1 MSELKEKSEGAL
13 LKYFGYKKFRPLQL
27 EIIQDF
33 LEGNDVTVL
42 MPTGG
47 GKSICYQIPALV
59 KEGTLIVISPLIALM
74 KDQVEGLVGNG
85 IQATYLNSSQT
96 GKQQEDVVA
105 KLLEG
110 TIDLLYI
117 SPERLLSQDFFSVV
131 KSIKLIGFA
140 VDEAHCIS
148 SWGHDFR
155 QDYTQLHL
163 LKKNFPHLP
172 IIALT
177 ATADRLTQKD
187 IVDQLKLVSP
197 KSYKASFNR
206 PNLSLNVV
214 PGKDRVKTI
223 IQFLRD
229 RPNTSGIIYCMSRKS
244 TEKLAE
250 KIQKAGYK
258 ALAYHAGL
266 SDLERSKS
274 QERFI
279 NDEVPI
285 ICATIAFGMGIDK
298 SNVRWVIHYNL
309 PKNMEGY
316 YQEIGRA
323 GRDGL
328 PAETLLMYSYADVV
342 QQQHF
347 IEDSSQKE
355 FLTAKLN
362 RLRNYTEARI
372 CRRKILLSYFG
383 DHLEEDCGNCDVC
396 EHPPEIFDATIIAQK
411 ALSAIVRV
419 KEQEPLNM
427 IINIIRGAQQH
438 EVFEKGYQQLP
449 TYGVGKSNSY
459 KEWQQWMLQLLNLG
473 YFEVAYDR
481 HNALFVTKLGKEV
494 LYEGRK
500 VELVKLSVNEI
511 QVKTPVKRKSKTE
524 QAEEDLFDTLRQWRK
539 SVAAKE
545 GKPPYQVLTDATLRE
560 LVREKPTDIID
571 LPNISGIGEYKM
583 ELYGNDIIKII
594 FDFKKDQSFLKGA
607 THLKTL
613 DLYQRGFDID
623 QIAKERDISRVTVIN
638 HFVVLIGKGEDI
650 DVSNILTS
658 RAKEVL
664 FEYFNSAPSNIG
676 LKEVFE
682 HFNQQFSY
690 EVIQIARA
698 VFQREK
704 A

>member
-1 MSELKEKSEGAL
+1 MSDLKEKAEGAL
-13 LKYFGYKKFRPLQL
+13 LKYFGYKEFRPLQM

-33 LEGNDVTVL
+33 LNNEDVTVL

-47 GKSICYQIPALV
+47 GKSICFQIPAII

-74 KDQVEGLVGNG
+74 KDQVEGLIGNG
-85 IQATYLNSSQT
+85 IQAAYLNSSQT
-96 GKQQEDVVA
+96 SKQQEDIIA
-105 KLLEG
+105 KVLEG
-110 TIDLLYI
+110 NVDLLYI
-117 SPERLLSQDFFSVV
+117 SPERLLSQDFFSVL
-131 KSIKLIGFA
+131 KTINIIGFA
-140 VDEAHCIS
+140 IDEAHCIS

-163 LKKNFPHLP
+163 LKRNFPNLP

-187 IVDQLKLVSP
+187 IVDQLKLSSP

-206 PNLSLNVV
+206 ENLSLTVT

-223 IQFLRD
+223 LQFLKE
-229 RPNTSGIIYCMSRKS
+229 RPDTSGIIYCMSRKS
-244 TEKLAE
+244 TERLAE
-250 KIQKAGYK
+250 KLQKAGHN
-258 ALAYHAGL
+258 ALPYHAGL
-266 SDLERSKS
+266 SDIERSRS
-274 QERFI
+274 QEKFI
-279 NDEVPI
+279 NDDVPI

-323 GRDGL
+323 GRDGD
-328 PAETLLMYSYADVV
+328 PAETVLMYSYADVV

-355 FLTAKLN
+355 FLMAKLN

-383 DHLEEDCGNCDVC
+383 EHLAEDCGNCDVC
-396 EHPPEIFDATIIAQK
+396 EHPPEIFDATVIAQK

-419 KEQEPLNM
+419 KESEPLNM
-427 IINIIRGAQQH
+427 IINVLRGAQQH
-438 EVFEKGYQQLP
+438 EVFDKNYHQLP
-449 TYGVGKSNSY
+449 TFGVGKGNSF

-481 HNALFVTKLGKEV
+481 HNALFVTPLGKEV

-500 VELVKLSVNEI
+500 VELVKLSDNEM
-511 QVKTPVKRKSKTE
+511 QLKTPVRKKSKTE
-524 QAEEDLFDTLRQWRK
+524 QAEEDLFDTLRKWRK
-539 SVAAKE
+539 ETAAKE
-545 GKPPYQVLTDATLRE
+545 NKAPYQVLNDATLRE
-560 LVREKPTDIID
+560 LVREKPTDIHE

-583 ELYGNDIIKII
+583 GLYGNDLVKII

-613 DLYQRGFDID
+613 DLYQKGYSVDE
-623 QIAKERDISRVTVIN
+623 IAKERDISRITVIN
-638 HFVVLIGKGEDI
+638 HYVVLIGKGEDI
-650 DVSNILTS
+650 DVSNLLSS

-664 FEYFNSAPSNIG
+664 FEYFKQAPANIG
-676 LKEVFE
+676 LKEVFL
-682 HFNQQFSY
+682 HFNEQFSY

-698 VFQREK
+698 VFQRET